1 MKNFFVLFL
10 LISANVFSQITT
22 TPKDPLVKDPYFNRP
37 QNAPQGEKVKLIHS
51 DFFQKTPE
59 KYNGNPYFSGNVQF
73 VYPRFQC
80 ARWKNSDGVPL
91 RRLPRPRPHHE

>member
-59 KYNGNPYFSGNVQF
+59 K
-73 VYPRFQC
+73 
-80 ARWKNSDGVPL
+80 
-91 RRLPRPRPHHE
+91 